1 MSSCK
6 SERLTRFADAQRTVR
21 GYLCGPDE
29 DWRDALVPEFWHGAT
44 GRLQVGDR
52 IEVHSFDH
60 TVQFFVLIFG
70 ANDRG
75 SIRCD
80 IGRHM

>member
-1 MSSCK
+1 M
-6 SERLTRFADAQRTVR
+6 RTVR
-21 GYLCGPDE
+21 GYVCGPDE

-60 TVQFFVLIFG
+60 TVQFLRMQENRNPSITINNLGLLNCRQLIQP
-70 ANDRG
+70 
-75 SIRCD
+75 
-80 IGRHM
+80 H